1 MAEIRYRFVASGQDD
16 VLRVFRGIAE
26 AAKRAAK
33 EQKDSA
39 VARKP
44 AQDGAKAEAQRQ
56 RETLKTQLL
65 QQKVSQQA
73 AAFSAKE
80 AQAAQKSA
88 SQRIQAEERVT
99 QARIKTMRMVSQEA
113 DRLSAKDVRHARN
126 HERERQRANDRARR
140 GEYGAAKSIVGIAG
154 AIGTAGMVAGGAAA
168 AGLGLIARDRNALQE
183 QANRIAISGRGAGQ
197 QAIDPSVLRREFE
210 KSAIA
215 VPGTK
220 ASDVARGVGAFVSKT
235 GDLNTARKFSKTFA
249 VTSAASGADLEDVA
263 NASAALREK
272 FGITEEKDLQS
283 ALAALTF
290 QGKAGS
296 FEIKDA
302 AGLYD
307 KLTAAGQRFGMDKGV
322 EGVRTLG
329 GLTQLA
335 RSSTG
340 SSEQAAFAVE
350 AMLRQLVSKSGD
362 IKDEFGVDVFTD
374 KSQTKARD
382 IQSLVVDVIS
392 GAKGN
397 LPALQKVFG
406 EEGIRG
412 VSPMISEFNRAAQ
425 AAGKNATEAQRMAA
439 GQAAVRAM
447 FDRTIN
453 AAGDWSEVQKDAAQ
467 ASQDASA
474 KLTAAWEMTAA
485 RLGEAL
491 VPAVEGMAVLLE
503 GIEGPVS
510 YLGDMLLGASESAS
524 EFGTNLVRLLQKAG
538 VDIGNDTSP
547 DAIKRKRGELSNV
560 DRDIE
565 KLDGKGKLIKL
576 SKREEYRLA
585 RLKEKQTKLREDV
598 GLGTREFAG
607 GEGGTTDL
615 DKILGGPTDSTN
627 RPTYDWGPESVAT
640 NQKADIAR
648 GVKGGANAALGA
660 ATMFVNPQGAID
672 AGKGVLELVNGFGEA
687 AKGAATMTTALGQAA
702 RQATTAAD
710 ALKSITKPPPGTI
723 APGVPG
729 T

>member
-1 MAEIRYRFVASGQDD
+1 M
-16 VLRVFRGIAE
+16 LRVFRGIGA
-26 AAKRAAK
+26 AAKTSSREQVTSARAAGSAA
-33 EQKDSA
+33 ERSAKDA
-39 VARKP
+39 VK
-44 AQDGAKAEAQRQ
+44 AQAKAESQRAREMAKSVREAERASE
-56 RETLKTQLL
+56 RETRA
-65 QQKVSQQA
+65 V
-73 AAFSAKE
+73 
-80 AQAAQKSA
+80 QKSA
-88 SQRIQAEERVT
+88 DAKVKAEEKA
-99 QARIKTMRMVSQEA
+99 Q
-113 DRLSAKDVRHARN
+113 
-126 HERERQRANDRARR
+126 RERLKIWNKAERDHGRALDQERRANARALVQRERDLKAANDRARR
-140 GEYGAAKSIVGIAG
+140 GEYGAARSITGVAG
-154 AIGTAGMVAGGAAA
+154 SLGMALGTAGMVAGGAAA

-547 DAIKRKRGELSNV
+547 DAIKRKRGELSSV

-615 DKILGGPTDSTN
+615 DKILGGPTDSTS

-710 ALKSITKPPPGTI
+710 ALKSITKPAPGTI
-723 APGVPG
+723 APGVP
-729 T
+729 